1 MTIRPII
8 FSALMVR
15 ALLDG
20 RKTQT
25 RRIVKWLDGN
35 LEPKAG
41 YSVGDRLWV
50 RETWA
55 HDAQALETCRVVFE
69 DAYPG
74 GITYGPYYRATETAP
89 DTLRWR
95 SPIHM
100 PRWASRLTLT
110 VTAVKVER
118 LQDLSE
124 DDARAEGIAF
134 SIDRDPIGPCK
145 WASAID
151 KTKGWSSARAAYN
164 ELWNYLH
171 GPEAWAQNPWV
182 TAISFTVEKKNI
194 DV

>member
-41 YSVGDRLWV
+41 YSIGDRLWV

-55 HDAQALETCRVVFE
+55 HDAPSLETCRVAFE

-110 VTAVKVER
+110 VTAVRVER
-118 LQDLSE
+118 VQDISE
-124 DDARAEGIAF
+124 DDAEAEGIEPILVPPDGGGAPHVEGF
-134 SIDRDPIGPCK
+134 RAIWQTLHSRDA
-145 WASAID
+145 W
-151 KTKGWSSARAAYN
+151 T
-164 ELWNYLH
+164 
-171 GPEAWAQNPWV
+171 WAQNPWV
-182 TAISFTVEKKNI
+182 TAISFTVEKKKI